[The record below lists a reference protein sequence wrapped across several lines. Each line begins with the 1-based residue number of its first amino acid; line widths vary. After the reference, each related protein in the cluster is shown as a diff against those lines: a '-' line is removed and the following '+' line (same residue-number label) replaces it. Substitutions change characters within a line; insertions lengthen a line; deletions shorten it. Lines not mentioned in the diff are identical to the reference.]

1 MRLEG
6 FGGNPSASLR
16 IIRFFLTPIVV
27 GIMVLRELLVWIVYE
42 RRLSDA
48 VATRETAFALLVFS
62 LGIAVF
68 AVRNVVSRAFLTLQD
83 TRIPI
88 IIGLVTVGLNIVL
101 DQLSVGSRE

>member
-1 MRLEG
+1 
-6 FGGNPSASLR
+6 
-16 IIRFFLTPIVV
+16 
-27 GIMVLRELLVWIVYE
+27 
-42 RRLSDA
+42 
-48 VATRETAFALLVFS
+48 LLVFS

-68 AVRNVVSRAFLTLQD
+68 TVRNVVSRAFLTLQD